1 MKRKTLGILLALC
14 MLFGVLLITSASAA
28 SVSECE
34 HPIADGETMCSGC
47 DAIIIRTA
55 EDLLVLMHSD
65 NVDSSDEVALAA
77 AREALN
83 KSYVLAN
90 DIDLSTYDYTA
101 EGNYT
106 SQSPIGTKNDRWD
119 YDVLAFTGIF
129 DGNGKTVSGVNI
141 NSSENHVGFFGG
153 TMNGA
158 VIEDL
163 TVEGTIKGGN
173 YTGGIVGWNRDTLT
187 ISNCTSKVT
196 VIGGADVGGIV
207 GYAETVSANHSVL
220 LDSCV
225 NEGALSGSG
234 RVGGMIGRLWQNAS
248 SGTAKIAD
256 CVNNATVTT
265 SGGQAAG
272 MLAWWTASSGTAQS
286 LTIGDC
292 TNTGAATGGNGATAG
307 IFGFG
312 QIQAATALTIE
323 NCDNLADDVND
334 KIQDAAYAG
343 GILARVDKNAP
354 LSLTVSDC
362 TNTMNVSSNHRAAGI
377 VGYHNVP
384 SGSKTEIKMCSN
396 SGAIAGATKVG
407 GIVGELYALYG
418 ATTAVT
424 KCMNFGAVTTTGTGD
439 NYAAGIVAYYNAQS
453 NAVSALSECMNSGTI
468 TSAAYAAGIIGMRN
482 GGTTVTDAWNSG
494 SVSGTKAGGIIG
506 NSGQAALVSHVFNSN
521 VNVMQAIIGNNA
533 TAPNVEDAYYIAGGT
548 VSNSNAGVAY
558 DASIHFDMLNANGKW
573 VEIAGKPELK
583 DLHVHDFVNN
593 TTFKDNGDGTHTVS
607 CACGTPQTG
616 ASASLHDYGD
626 SGICACGAFMPI
638 EEITTAK
645 ELMILMNASSLWT
658 DGSYTLGND
667 IDLSAYTG
675 SLRQQP
681 IGNATIAFKGVFDG
695 KGHTISGL
703 ELSGVGSI
711 ALFGKAENAEIKNLT
726 VEGSITSTK
735 NYAAGIVAEARDR
748 VTISNCTN
756 KATVIGDADVGG
768 IVGYAETGSADH
780 SILID
785 SCVNEGALRGS
796 GRVGGMIGRLW
807 QNASS
812 GTAKI
817 SACVNKAT
825 VTTAGGQAA
834 GMLAWWTVSNGT
846 AQSVTIRDCTNTGAA
861 TGGNGATAG
870 IFGFGQIQTAA
881 ALTIQN
887 CDNLADDVN
896 DKVQDNSYAA
906 GIAGRFDMDAPLSL
920 TASDC
925 TNTMSVSGATI
936 SGIVSRILFKTDA
949 AANSVLKF
957 DNCVNTLS
965 DVSGY
970 TSTITATGFSGGIL
984 GFIEN
989 TKASGFDLDVL
1000 NCRNDMEIAGG
1011 KQVGGIIASNYI
1023 RAAGNSYVYN
1033 CTNTGNIKLNTGSE
1047 GVGGILGYYYIDS
1060 DTVATVEA
1068 CTNTGKVTGAGHAGG
1083 IVGYHNAPA
1092 GSTTTFTK
1100 CLNSGEITATANAY
1114 AAGIVANYFV
1124 SSGTA
1129 SALSECMNSG
1139 SISSKGFAGGII
1151 GMRNGT
1157 TTVTDVLNTG
1167 SVTAVQ
1173 VSGGIIGHSGETALV
1188 SHAFNSSTAVAQAI
1202 IGVPATA
1209 PNIADAYYIAA
1220 NTVSNTNGGVVYDAS
1235 TLFDALNANGKW
1247 VKTAEPMLACFHEHS
1262 YDDGV
1267 SVPEEPETTLYT
1279 CSACGHVLRLPEDAV
1294 VTVYVDGTGNTVGA
1308 YSDFAEAVESIAA
1321 CGGTIVVCGDTTVS
1335 GTINILANAIEI
1347 TSEKDAVL
1355 TIGDDLSI
1363 VKGADSASITFDL
1376 PVKAS
1381 GTKIF
1386 GGFANVTF
1394 AENFTVDG
1402 ELDFYGGVDATA
1414 LTVNE
1419 DAVTETA
1426 YAVTVKNGTFHNFA
1440 AGNYRSEYDDTVG
1453 ALAAPV
1459 SVTVE
1464 GGVFNDSFSVSGM
1477 SILADDATLSI
1488 RGGTFNCPV
1497 YVQGTMRA
1505 VNSTGA
1511 RFSGTVASDRKY
1523 YAIDGDITVDIS
1535 GGTFN
1540 GGMIGAY
1547 EAQVAYT
1554 QVMRGDYTVTVS
1566 GGSFADGTVFD
1577 ATQVKAYAG
1586 ESKKASI
1593 VYPDTYAFDVVRFDN
1608 VKDAKDVPYTEPLRI
1623 AFVGDSITEGFA
1635 PASLGLDRL
1644 YESYPAVLASIAADN
1659 EVEMIAS
1666 NYGVSAAGILKATTY
1681 YYPDYLAY
1689 DLLTEETDADYIVVA
1704 IGTNDFA
1711 AGGTTG
1717 VQNTFVA
1724 NYRDFIETLGELPAT
1739 KKVFI
1744 TNAIVRNDAGNA
1756 RIRMASAVRPL
1767 QEQIAKEFEAQDSSK
1782 YTFVDFFRLTLADAA
1797 AGNLLSAD
1805 KLHPSKGGYEIM
1817 ADVLYGVIF
1826 EDEAATTAA
1835 YKSNDVYV
1843 SASGSEFASG
1853 TKDDPISR
1861 LDLAFAMLP
1870 AGEESTVHIIGKVSY
1885 NGSILIPVTPSK
1897 LTIVGEGSGA
1907 ILENGD
1913 ISFKIGCDVKF
1924 DNITLATTASTGMY
1938 GCYYDVEM
1946 TDTVYLTGD
1955 WSFFAGYNV
1964 YTEGETNVAHDSVAS
1979 ASAAW
1984 DCNIILLANG
1994 TINNFALGNRRFQG
2008 SSPFGTYSGNLTAY
2022 IGENITI
2029 SGTDCVGIVGQNYL
2043 TGTISVDMPETLTL
2057 ATYAPTFSV
2066 IFPIVYDSAK
2076 NTGTV
2081 SIKTAVVGD
2090 VNGDGSVTLVD
2101 ALLVIKAVLN
2111 DTVLENADMNGDG
2124 KISLLD
2130 AIRVLKRISAN

>member
-1 MKRKTLGILLALC
+1 MQKKMVGALLVLAVLLC
-14 MLFGVLLITSASAA
+14 MLAFAISASDATA
-28 SVSECE
+28 VTDCA
-34 HPIADGETMCSGC
+34 HPIADGDSICSSCG
-47 DAIIIRTA
+47 AIVIRTA

-65 NVDSSDEVALAA
+65 NVDSSDEGALAA
-77 AREALN
+77 AQETLG
-83 KSYVLAN
+83 KSYVLAD

-106 SQSPIGTKNDRWD
+106 SQSPIGTKNERWD

-1209 PNIADAYYIAA
+1209 PNVEDAYHIAA
-1220 NTVSNTNGGVVYDAS
+1220 SSVSNTNGGVIYDAS
-1235 TLFDALNANGKW
+1235 AHFDTLNANGKW
-1247 VKTAEPMLACFHEHS
+1247 LQVAMPELLLFHNQHNNELGLAWVDLGEAGHAPICPCGDASSIGTTVEHTYGEIGICTVCGNAAFCQHLRTETYIDGTPNCHTDILSWERCADCHAKLTADGEETVIAADAKYHRFAWAVENNTVVCKCAVDGCGVVATDIVAPGTFTELYISEAGQPFGGFS
-1262 YDDGV
+1262 SDVPLNDYDMAMKIAATQDNDVVIYILGRA
-1267 SVPEEPETTLYT
+1267 SVPLSAGDGFGYTYLEPAHTNTIKVCGTDGELGVLHFGGANREMVYGLNGPTTFENIEFSFGNAAEFLFLTARHNPLVLGDGITTDTHQVTGSGGKHSGLIYVVGGCYKGYFPVDCSDKSMDVTLCSGTYRTVVGGHYSGKNCGDAGDISLKLLGDVTVRDQICAGNVFVASGKISVTIDGNLSIGSFFTFGSHTAGQRASETVVVLNGGSVAVDSFYT
-1279 CSACGHVLRLPEDAV
+1279 NMETVPTPIGSVDRNHNVLAYTEKLTVYTDENNSSAMAIREAILGSILDAPDLPSDYRNKVVFLFKGADAFCPVARGSHTADGNAPVVTTSTCTVQGYETYHCSACDADYNVSLPLAAHMPGEAVAVAATCVTPEMTRSCCIVCGAVEHSVVGSTFTEHTDPEKTGFCQVCNLNLTANCEHIFGEAVSFASGCGTGTRKTCTLCGKELIDVVSTDHNWGKYV
-1294 VTVYVDGTGNTVGA
+1294 VTLEPLD
-1308 YSDFAEAVESIAA
+1308 IAPGVKTRTCKS
-1321 CGGTIVVCGDTTVS
+1321 CG
-1335 GTINILANAIEI
+1335 
-1347 TSEKDAVL
+1347 K
-1355 TIGDDLSI
+1355 
-1363 VKGADSASITFDL
+1363 
-1376 PVKAS
+1376 
-1381 GTKIF
+1381 
-1386 GGFANVTF
+1386 
-1394 AENFTVDG
+1394 
-1402 ELDFYGGVDATA
+1402 
-1414 LTVNE
+1414 
-1419 DAVTETA
+1419 TETSIIYYESSA
-1426 YAVTVKNGTFHNFA
+1426 INDEVLAVNA
-1440 AGNYRSEYDDTVG
+1440 SG
-1453 ALAAPV
+1453 ALA
-1459 SVTVE
+1459 
-1464 GGVFNDSFSVSGM
+1464 DFSVDTLKLSK
-1477 SILADDATLSI
+1477 SEKAALSALLQRDAYGSEVKI
-1488 RGGTFNCPV
+1488 SYEMNGTGVTNITYYIPV
-1497 YVQGTMRA
+1497 PAEY
-1505 VNSTGA
+1505 N
-1511 RFSGTVASDRKY
+1511 D
-1523 YAIDGDITVDIS
+1523 
-1535 GGTFN
+1535 
-1540 GGMIGAY
+1540 Y
-1547 EAQVAYT
+1547 ENAKV
-1554 QVMRGDYTVTVS
+1554 
-1566 GGSFADGTVFD
+1566 
-1577 ATQVKAYAG
+1577 
-1586 ESKKASI
+1586 
-1593 VYPDTYAFDVVRFDN
+1593 VVRDDDGN
-1608 VKDAKDVPYTEPLRI
+1608 I
-1623 AFVGDSITEGFA
+1623 HFVEFKIEKG
-1635 PASLGLDRL
+1635 
-1644 YESYPAVLASIAADN
+1644 
-1659 EVEMIAS
+1659 
-1666 NYGVSAAGILKATTY
+1666 
-1681 YYPDYLAY
+1681 
-1689 DLLTEETDADYIVVA
+1689 YIV
-1704 IGTNDFA
+1704 F
-1711 AGGTTG
+1711 
-1717 VQNTFVA
+1717 TF
-1724 NYRDFIETLGELPAT
+1724 
-1739 KKVFI
+1739 
-1744 TNAIVRNDAGNA
+1744 
-1756 RIRMASAVRPL
+1756 
-1767 QEQIAKEFEAQDSSK
+1767 
-1782 YTFVDFFRLTLADAA
+1782 
-1797 AGNLLSAD
+1797 
-1805 KLHPSKGGYEIM
+1805 
-1817 ADVLYGVIF
+1817 
-1826 EDEAATTAA
+1826 
-1835 YKSNDVYV
+1835 
-1843 SASGSEFASG
+1843 
-1853 TKDDPISR
+1853 
-1861 LDLAFAMLP
+1861 
-1870 AGEESTVHIIGKVSY
+1870 
-1885 NGSILIPVTPSK
+1885 
-1897 LTIVGEGSGA
+1897 
-1907 ILENGD
+1907 
-1913 ISFKIGCDVKF
+1913 
-1924 DNITLATTASTGMY
+1924 
-1938 GCYYDVEM
+1938 
-1946 TDTVYLTGD
+1946 
-1955 WSFFAGYNV
+1955 
-1964 YTEGETNVAHDSVAS
+1964 
-1979 ASAAW
+1979 
-1984 DCNIILLANG
+1984 
-1994 TINNFALGNRRFQG
+1994 
-2008 SSPFGTYSGNLTAY
+2008 
-2022 IGENITI
+2022 
-2029 SGTDCVGIVGQNYL
+2029 
-2043 TGTISVDMPETLTL
+2043 
-2057 ATYAPTFSV
+2057 
-2066 IFPIVYDSAK
+2066 
-2076 NTGTV
+2076 
-2081 SIKTAVVGD
+2081 
-2090 VNGDGSVTLVD
+2090 
-2101 ALLVIKAVLN
+2101 
-2111 DTVLENADMNGDG
+2111 
-2124 KISLLD
+2124 
-2130 AIRVLKRISAN
+2130 